1 MQYPY
6 WASITAGVS
15 QDSILF
21 ADNMSL
27 FPVVHNLNTSMNI
40 LNEDLNMI
48 DDWATQWKMS
58 LNPDPTKKAQ
68 EVIFSR
74 KIKKPFHTPLN
85 FNSTNVKQTAI
96 QKHLGLILDSQ
107 LRTIFIKANQTIT
120 SLSETQNTSIL
131 NATMKFLIS
140 YNH

>member
-48 DDWATQWKMS
+48 DDWATQWEMS
-58 LNPDPTKKAQ
+58 LNPDPTKQAQ

-85 FNSTNVKQTAI
+85 FSTNVKQTAI
-96 QKHLGLILDSQ
+96 QKHLGLILDS
-107 LRTIFIKANQTIT
+107 
-120 SLSETQNTSIL
+120 
-131 NATMKFLIS
+131 
-140 YNH
+140 